1 MTIAPPS
8 SSSAGA
14 EREPRSRLVAQRTD
28 RDPLDDDPLWYR
40 DAVIYEL
47 HVRSFYD
54 ADGDGAGDFAGLTAR
69 LDYLQELGVT
79 ALWLLPFCPSPG
91 RDDGYDI
98 ADYTAIHPG
107 YGTLRDFRAFLREAH
122 RRGLRVIT
130 ELVLNHTSDQHAW
143 FQRARRDGPGGRWR
157 DFYVWS
163 DRPDRYRDVRIIFK
177 DFEPSNWTWDPVA
190 KAYFWHRFY
199 SHQPDLNYE
208 HPPVRQAVRRVVDF
222 WLELGVDGL
231 RLDAVPYLY
240 EREGTSC
247 ENLPETHAFLR
258 ELRRHVDGRF
268 RNRMLLGEA
277 NMWPEDAVAYFG
289 QGDECHMAFHF
300 PLMPRL
306 FMAIRREDRF
316 PIVDILQ
323 QTPAIP
329 ESAQWALFLRNHDE
343 LTLEMVTDEDRDYM
357 YRVFAHDPQA
367 RINLGIRRRLA
378 PLLGNDRHKIELM
391 NGLLFSMP
399 GTPVIYY
406 GDEIGMG
413 DNYYL
418 GDRNGVRTPMQWSA
432 DRNAG
437 FSRANP
443 QKLWLPVVIDPPYQY
458 EMVNVETQQH
468 DRHSLLWWMK
478 RLISYRKR
486 RPVFGR
492 GTVEFL
498 PSDNRKVLAFIRRHR
513 AEAVLVVANLSRFA
527 QYVELDLSAFRG
539 MTPLEL
545 FGQTRFAPVGERPY
559 AFTLGPHAFYW
570 FALEAAAAEAPAAAA
585 ASTALPSI
593 RLAGGGWAETI
604 RGRGKAA
611 LEAILPDYL
620 STRRWFLG
628 RLRAIQAVEIERA
641 LPVPPE
647 APVAYLALVQVTYRD
662 GEPETYVLPI
672 AHATG
677 AGVRE
682 ALDSSTA
689 IARLA
694 GGECD
699 EGVLYDGLSDPAFST
714 ALFRMTARGGRITT
728 TGGALGAAPT
738 PPFREL
744 LISADDRLQPAVL
757 RVEQSNT
764 SVVFGDLFVLKL
776 FRRLE
781 AGLNPDL
788 ELGRFLTE
796 ERNFPNIAPVAG
808 SVEYRPPRGEP
819 TTLAIVHTFLP
830 SEGTAWELTLDALG
844 RYYEDVLVRREPLP
858 TGPAMS
864 GPPAPPI
871 GREVPELARDRI
883 GAYLE
888 EARLLG
894 QRTGELH
901 LALATDGGRP
911 EFAPEPFTDFDRQG
925 LYQAMLGQVSRTV
938 PLLRQRLGALAKDAQ
953 DQARVVLDLEGAMRR
968 RFRLMRDRKVSA
980 ARIRCHGDYHL
991 GQVLFTGKDFV
1002 ILDLEG
1008 EVNRSLGVRRLK
1020 QSPLRDVAGMLR
1032 SFHYAS
1038 QAALSGR
1045 ATSVRHE
1052 DLPALEPWA
1061 RFWCGWVG
1069 AAFLRAYLA
1078 ALAGTALLPAAPDD
1092 LRVLLEAY
1100 LLEKALHQLS
1110 HELQHRPDWVRVP
1123 LQGIRELLE
1132 SPAGRSAAS

>member
-1 MTIAPPS
+1 M
-8 SSSAGA
+8 G
-14 EREPRSRLVAQRTD
+14 QRTD
-28 RDPLDDDPLWYR
+28 RGPLDDDPLWYK
-40 DAVIYEL
+40 DAIIYEL

-54 ADGDGAGDFAGLTAR
+54 ADGDGAGDLAGLTER

-98 ADYTAIHPG
+98 ADYTGIHPG

-163 DRPDRYRDVRIIFK
+163 ESPEKYRDVRIIFK

-199 SHQPDLNYE
+199 SHQPDLNYD
-208 HPPVRQAVRRVVDF
+208 HSRVRQAVRRVVDF

-258 ELRRHVDGRF
+258 DLRRRVDGRF
-268 RNRMLLGEA
+268 RNRMLLAEA

-323 QTPAIP
+323 QTPAIA

-357 YRVFAHDPQA
+357 YRVFALDPQA

-458 EMVNVETQQH
+458 ETVNVETQQH
-468 DRHSLLWWMK
+468 DRQSLLWWTK

-492 GTVEFL
+492 GTIEFL
-498 PSDNRKVLAFIRRHR
+498 PSDNRKVLSFIRRLG
-513 AEAVLVVANLSRFA
+513 AESVLVVANLSRFA
-527 QYVELDLSAFRG
+527 QYVELDLSPFRG
-539 MTPLEL
+539 MMPLEL

-570 FALEAAAAEAPAAAA
+570 FALEPAPAEALAVAPASAAALPIIRIPGGSWEAAV
-585 ASTALPSI
+585 
-593 RLAGGGWAETI
+593 
-604 RGRGKAA
+604 RGRNKAG

-628 RLRAIQAVEIERA
+628 RLRTIQAVEIEQV
-641 LPVPPE
+641 LPVPHE
-647 APVAYLALVQVTYRD
+647 APAAYLTFVNVTYRD
-662 GEPETYVLPI
+662 GEPETYTLPI
-672 AHATG
+672 AYATG
-677 AGVRE
+677 ARAQE
-682 ALDSSTA
+682 AVDSSTA

-694 GGECD
+694 MGDGD
-699 EGVLYDGLSDPAFST
+699 EGVLYDGLSDPAFSA
-714 ALFRMTARGGRITT
+714 ALFRMAARGGRITT
-728 TGGALGAAPT
+728 AGGVLGAAPT

-744 LISADDRLQPAVL
+744 LSSADDRLRPAVL
-757 RVEQSNT
+757 HVEQSNT

-808 SVEYRPPRGEP
+808 SVEYRPGRGEP
-819 TTLAIVHTFLP
+819 MTLAIVNTFLP
-830 SEGTAWELTLDALG
+830 SEGTAWQYTLDALSH
-844 RYYEDVLVRREPLP
+844 YYEDVLVRREVLP
-858 TGPAMS
+858 AGFAVS
-864 GPPAPPI
+864 GPPPDLI
-871 GREVPELARDRI
+871 GREIPDFARDRI

-901 LALATDGGRP
+901 VALATDGSRL
-911 EFAPEPFTDFDRQG
+911 EFAPEPFTDFYRQG

-938 PLLRQRLGALAKDAQ
+938 PVLRQRLSALAKDAQ
-953 DQARVVLDLEGAMRR
+953 ADARATLDLEETMRR
-968 RFRLMRDRKVSA
+968 RFRSVRDRKLSA

-1020 QSPLRDVAGMLR
+1020 QSPLKDIAGMLR

-1038 QAALSGR
+1038 QAALRG
-1045 ATSVRHE
+1045 AGTSIRPE
-1052 DLPALEPWA
+1052 DCPVLDPWA
-1061 RFWCGWVG
+1061 RFWYGWVG
-1069 AAFLRAYLA
+1069 AAFVRAYVQ
-1078 ALAGTALLPAAPDD
+1078 ALAGAALLPAAPDD
-1092 LRVLLEAY
+1092 LRILLDAY
-1100 LLEKALHQLS
+1100 LLEKALHELD

-1123 LQGIRELLE
+1123 LQGILQLLE
-1132 SPAGRSAAS
+1132 PSAGRSVS